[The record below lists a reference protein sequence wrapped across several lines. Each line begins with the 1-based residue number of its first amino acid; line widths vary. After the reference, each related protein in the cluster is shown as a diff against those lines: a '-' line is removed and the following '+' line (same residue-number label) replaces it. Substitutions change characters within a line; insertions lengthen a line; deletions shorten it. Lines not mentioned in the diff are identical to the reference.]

1 MSNRTFNAALAGAFA
16 AAVALAAVPGNA
28 ASDDAGKEKCFGV
41 AKAGHN
47 DCASTG
53 NNSCAGTSK
62 RNFEK
67 AAWVLVP
74 KGTCLTTEVKLKSG
88 AKQHGTLEPG

>member
-53 NNSCAGTSK
+53 NNGCPALRRGTSRK
-62 RNFEK
+62 PPGC
-67 AAWVLVP
+67 WCP
-74 KGTCLTTEVKLKSG
+74 K
-88 AKQHGTLEPG
+88 EPALLPR